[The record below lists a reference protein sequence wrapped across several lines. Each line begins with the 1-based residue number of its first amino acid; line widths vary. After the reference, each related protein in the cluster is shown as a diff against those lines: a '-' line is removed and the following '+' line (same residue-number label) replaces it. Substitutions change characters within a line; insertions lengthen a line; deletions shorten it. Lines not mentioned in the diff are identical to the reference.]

1 MYSYG
6 TVGSSTEFNYNLH
19 NLDLESHGGAHCVA
33 PEATSV
39 VKALAEA
46 KFHMY

>member
-1 MYSYG
+1 MGFYYS
-6 TVGSSTEFNYNLH
+6 LH
-19 NLDLESHGGAHCVA
+19 NLNWESHFGAQCVA
-33 PEATSV
+33 PEARFV